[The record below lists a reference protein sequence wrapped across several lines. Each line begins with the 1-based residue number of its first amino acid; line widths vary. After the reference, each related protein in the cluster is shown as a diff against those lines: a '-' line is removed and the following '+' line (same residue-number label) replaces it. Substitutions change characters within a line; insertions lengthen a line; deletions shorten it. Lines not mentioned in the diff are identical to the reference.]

1 VPAPAILGR
10 YRECRASKGP
20 MNSTFQ
26 QLVDATSERIDLS
39 EGLEYFVRGPGKSH
53 GIKACSRAVRHPLK
67 MQLSKRV
74 NTTSSTERRE
84 AIYTSVR
91 KNSRIGFSRNDL
103 LEASSSAK

>member
-1 VPAPAILGR
+1 
-10 YRECRASKGP
+10 

-39 EGLEYFVRGPGKSH
+39 EGLKYFVRGPGKSH

-67 MQLSKRV
+67 MQLLRRV
-74 NTTSSTERRE
+74 NTTEKRG

-103 LEASSSAK
+103 LEAASSAK